1 MNIKF
6 DKKILKILKII
17 FAIVILSLAFRELF
31 KVFIGIDKNLFI
43 EYSNKL
49 TFTNLFIV
57 LVLGIISYLP
67 LSLYDLIIA
76 NVLDINLSK
85 KRIYKYSWI
94 SSSVS
99 NIIGFAGV
107 TSIFFKNHFYKNY
120 IKDSS
125 KLFKEVTKVVG
136 LNLSGFSLVCLIYSL
151 WNILSNKNFDKVFYI
166 ALLIGLYLPTV
177 FIIYTYK
184 MVKSGN
190 KESYIV
196 NIKIIA
202 TSILEWIT
210 TIILIYGLI
219 IILDIKISFSQFAPI
234 YVAAIIVAIIS
245 MTPGGIGTFDLTLIL
260 GLQKFNVPS
269 EKVVLLIILYRIS
282 YYVVPFL
289 IGVFLYLSDI
299 YVKINNDIRE
309 LISRI
314 NSKIAH
320 YILIITFFISGLS
333 LIFVYDIN
341 IDRYFPNKEF
351 IFTMN
356 IVEFSINISII
367 LGFILIVLATLIYTQ
382 SKKIYYMLIGIL
394 VILTL
399 ISFTN
404 KYTFF
409 EYTYLIFNWILLFLS
424 KNRFYRKGFI
434 FTLKSAIKSTMFILV
449 IFLVD
454 LIVTYSTIKYYM
466 NLKST
471 DINYISI
478 EIVKSLYDNIIISTF
493 IGLSISILLIIF
505 IFNINKYN
513 KFPKSYLNKELVIDI
528 ILKYGGSSVA
538 HYIFL
543 NDKYVYVNKKKDVV
557 FQYQIA
563 SDKIFVLGDPIG
575 NKISFSEAIEEFLEL
590 SDLYG
595 YTLAFTGISSNII
608 PNLHDLG
615 YEFMKIGKDAI
626 VDLSEFSLAG
636 NRNKSNRQAINR
648 INKAG
653 YKFSILNPP
662 YTEEVFNTLKEISD
676 EWLDGKKEKGFCI
689 GFLDKDYIEM
699 DKLAVVK
706 DSENNIKGFAT
717 IMPMYD
723 NKTLSVD
730 LMRFKK
736 IELNG
741 LMDYMF
747 ANIFEYC
754 KENRYRYFNLGLVP
768 LADVGNNKYSF
779 FREKIAY
786 QIFLHGNHF
795 YSFEGLKKFKDK
807 YANNWE
813 NRYIAYKKGTSII
826 ISSIQLISILT
837 KERK

>member
-67 LSLYDLIIA
+67 LSFYDLIIA

-166 ALLIGLYLPTV
+166 ALLIGLYLPIV

-513 KFPKSYLNKELVIDI
+513 KFPKSYLNKEQVIDI

-706 DSENNIKGFAT
+706 DNENNIKGFAT

>member
-67 LSLYDLIIA
+67 LSFYDLIIA

-166 ALLIGLYLPTV
+166 ALLIGLYLPIV

-513 KFPKSYLNKELVIDI
+513 KFPKSYLNKEQVIDI

-676 EWLDGKKEKGFCI
+676 EWLDGKKKKDFV
-689 GFLDKDYIEM
+689 LD
-699 DKLAVVK
+699 
-706 DSENNIKGFAT
+706 F
-717 IMPMYD
+717 
-723 NKTLSVD
+723 
-730 LMRFKK
+730 
-736 IELNG
+736 
-741 LMDYMF
+741 
-747 ANIFEYC
+747 
-754 KENRYRYFNLGLVP
+754 
-768 LADVGNNKYSF
+768 
-779 FREKIAY
+779 
-786 QIFLHGNHF
+786 
-795 YSFEGLKKFKDK
+795 
-807 YANNWE
+807 
-813 NRYIAYKKGTSII
+813 
-826 ISSIQLISILT
+826 
-837 KERK
+837 

>member
-1 MNIKF
+1 MLIKF

-67 LSLYDLIIA
+67 LSFYDLIIA

-190 KESYIV
+190 KKSYIV

-513 KFPKSYLNKELVIDI
+513 KFPKSYLNKEQVIDI

>member
-67 LSLYDLIIA
+67 LSFYDLIIA

-513 KFPKSYLNKELVIDI
+513 KFPKSYLNKEQVIDI

>member
-67 LSLYDLIIA
+67 LSFYDLIIA

-190 KESYIV
+190 EESYIV

-513 KFPKSYLNKELVIDI
+513 KFPKSYLNKEQVIDI

>member
-67 LSLYDLIIA
+67 LSFYDLIIA

-190 KESYIV
+190 KKSYIV

-513 KFPKSYLNKELVIDI
+513 KFPKSYLNKEQVIDI